1 MLSENIAK
9 LVQYGIECG
18 LTPECERTY
27 TTNLLLEVFGEDEYA
42 EPSEEYHNVDLEST
56 LKELLDEACSR
67 GIIEDSIVYRDLFD
81 TKLMNCLMPRPAQ
94 VQKEFAEKY
103 EQSPQAATDY
113 FYKLSQDS
121 DYIRRYRVCKDRR
134 WTVES
139 DYGTI
144 DITINLS
151 KPEKD
156 PKAIAAAKN
165 AKVPVAVHF
174 DHGKTIEKITQALE
188 IGFTSVMF
196 DGSHLPLDENIEFTK
211 KIIEIARKYDASV
224 EAEIGCVGGSED
236 GSEDIAINCTKPED
250 AVKFE
255 NETSV
260 DELAIAIGNA
270 HGNYKST
277 PKLRFDILS
286 EVEQKTHTP
295 LVLHGGTGISPYDFV
310 KCSKTG
316 IKKINIA
323 TATFDRVEQSVRSA
337 YESGSINGYYDL
349 QGAEV
354 EGAYQNAKKHI
365 LIFGTDNKA

>member
-1 MLSENIAK
+1 MLVNM
-9 LVQYGIECG
+9 
-18 LTPECERTY
+18 
-27 TTNLLLEVFGEDEYA
+27 
-42 EPSEEYHNVDLEST
+42 
-56 LKELLDEACSR
+56 
-67 GIIEDSIVYRDLFD
+67 RDLLSD
-81 TKLMNCLMPRPAQ
+81 AQ
-94 VQKEFAEKY
+94 KGNYAVGSFSVANMEMVLGVIKAAEELNAPIILQIAEVRLK
-103 EQSPQAATDY
+103 QSP
-113 FYKLSQDS
+113 LE
-121 DYIRRYRVCKDRR
+121 IIGPLMV
-134 WTVES
+134 
-139 DYGTI
+139 
-144 DITINLS
+144 
-151 KPEKD
+151 
-156 PKAIAAAKN
+156 AAAKN

-174 DHGKTIEKITQALE
+174 DHGKTIEKITQALD

-255 NETSV
+255 NETGV
-260 DELAIAIGNA
+260 DALAIAIGNA

-286 EVEQKTHTP
+286 EVERKTHTP
-295 LVLHGGTGISPYDFV
+295 LVLHGGTGISPDDFV
-310 KCSKTG
+310 RCSKTG

-365 LIFGTDNKA
+365 LIFSTDNRA

>member
-1 MLSENIAK
+1 MLVNM
-9 LVQYGIECG
+9 
-18 LTPECERTY
+18 
-27 TTNLLLEVFGEDEYA
+27 
-42 EPSEEYHNVDLEST
+42 
-56 LKELLDEACSR
+56 
-67 GIIEDSIVYRDLFD
+67 RDLLSD
-81 TKLMNCLMPRPAQ
+81 AQ
-94 VQKEFAEKY
+94 KGNYAVGSFSVANMEMVLGVIKAAEELNAPIILQIAEVRLK
-103 EQSPQAATDY
+103 QSP
-113 FYKLSQDS
+113 LE
-121 DYIRRYRVCKDRR
+121 IIGPLMV
-134 WTVES
+134 
-139 DYGTI
+139 
-144 DITINLS
+144 
-151 KPEKD
+151 
-156 PKAIAAAKN
+156 AAAKN
-165 AKVPVAVHF
+165 SKVPVAVHF
-174 DHGKTIEKITQALE
+174 DHGKTIEKITQALD

-255 NETSV
+255 NETGV
-260 DELAIAIGNA
+260 DALAIAIGNA

-295 LVLHGGTGISPYDFV
+295 LVLHGGTGISPDDFV
-310 KCSKTG
+310 RCSKTG

>member
-1 MLSENIAK
+1 MLVNM
-9 LVQYGIECG
+9 
-18 LTPECERTY
+18 
-27 TTNLLLEVFGEDEYA
+27 
-42 EPSEEYHNVDLEST
+42 
-56 LKELLDEACSR
+56 
-67 GIIEDSIVYRDLFD
+67 RDLLSD
-81 TKLMNCLMPRPAQ
+81 AQ
-94 VQKEFAEKY
+94 KGNYAVGSFSVANMEMVLGVIKAAEELNAPIILQIAEVRLK
-103 EQSPQAATDY
+103 QSP
-113 FYKLSQDS
+113 LE
-121 DYIRRYRVCKDRR
+121 IIGPLMV
-134 WTVES
+134 
-139 DYGTI
+139 
-144 DITINLS
+144 
-151 KPEKD
+151 
-156 PKAIAAAKN
+156 AAAKN
-165 AKVPVAVHF
+165 SKVPIAVHF
-174 DHGKTIEKITQALE
+174 DHGKTIEKITQALD

-255 NETSV
+255 NETGV
-260 DELAIAIGNA
+260 DALAIAIGNA

-295 LVLHGGTGISPYDFV
+295 LVLHGGTGISPDDFV
-310 KCSKTG
+310 RCSKTG

-365 LIFGTDNKA
+365 LIFGTYNKA

>member
-1 MLSENIAK
+1 MLVNM
-9 LVQYGIECG
+9 
-18 LTPECERTY
+18 
-27 TTNLLLEVFGEDEYA
+27 
-42 EPSEEYHNVDLEST
+42 
-56 LKELLDEACSR
+56 
-67 GIIEDSIVYRDLFD
+67 RDLLSD
-81 TKLMNCLMPRPAQ
+81 AQ
-94 VQKEFAEKY
+94 KGNYAVGSFSVANMEMVLGVIKAAEELNAPIILQIAEVRLK
-103 EQSPQAATDY
+103 QSP
-113 FYKLSQDS
+113 LE
-121 DYIRRYRVCKDRR
+121 IIGPLMV
-134 WTVES
+134 
-139 DYGTI
+139 
-144 DITINLS
+144 
-151 KPEKD
+151 
-156 PKAIAAAKN
+156 AAAKN

-174 DHGKTIEKITQALE
+174 DHGKTIEKITQALD

-255 NETSV
+255 NETGV
-260 DELAIAIGNA
+260 DALAIAIGNA

-286 EVEQKTHTP
+286 EVERKTHTP
-295 LVLHGGTGISPYDFV
+295 LVLHGGTGISPDDFV
-310 KCSKTG
+310 RCSKTG

-337 YESGSINGYYDL
+337 YENGSINGYYDL

-365 LIFGTDNKA
+365 LIFSTDNRA